1 MFVCIC
7 NAVSDRDIRA
17 HADSGVST
25 LDELRLRTGCSD
37 CCGQC
42 ADEAEE
48 ILQASLAAKPANDL
62 TGDLTG
68 DPTTNRPSAPRQ
80 PEPKRAVLPVMSPQL
95 A

>member
-7 NAVSDRDIRA
+7 NAVSDRVIQE
-17 HADSGVST
+17 HASQGVTT

-42 ADEAEE
+42 AEEAEA
-48 ILQASLAAKPANDL
+48 ILRAAR
-62 TGDLTG
+62 TGG
-68 DPTTNRPSAPRQ
+68 SPSAQ
-80 PEPKRAVLPVMSPQL
+80 PAATLPVFRPQL

>member
-7 NAVSDRDIRA
+7 NAVRDREIRE
-17 HADSGVST
+17 HAEQGVTT

-42 ADEAEE
+42 AEEAES
-48 ILQASLAAKPANDL
+48 ILESVHAGRSERSPQPDRM
-62 TGDLTG
+62 
-68 DPTTNRPSAPRQ
+68 PEPRQ
-80 PEPKRAVLPVMSPQL
+80 APTLPIFTVQP

>member
-17 HADSGVST
+17 HAESGVST

-48 ILQASLAAKPANDL
+48 ILQATLAARL
-62 TGDLTG
+62 TGTPSG
-68 DPTTNRPSAPRQ
+68 HRPSAPRES
-80 PEPKRAVLPVMSPQL
+80 EPKRPVLPVMSPQP

>member
-7 NAVSDRDIRA
+7 NAVTDRTIRE
-17 HADSGVST
+17 HAAQGVTT

-42 ADEAEE
+42 ADEAET
-48 ILQASLAAKPANDL
+48 ILRAAHNAHPAQAPQA
-62 TGDLTG
+62 
-68 DPTTNRPSAPRQ
+68 PS
-80 PEPKRAVLPVMSPQL
+80 LPVLRPQM

>member
-17 HADSGVST
+17 HAESGVST

-48 ILQASLAAKPANDL
+48 ILQATLAARL
-62 TGDLTG
+62 TGGSTGHPTQDL
-68 DPTTNRPSAPRQ
+68 PSAPRES
-80 PEPKRAVLPVMSPQL
+80 EPKRPVLPVMSPQP

>member
-7 NAVSDRDIRA
+7 NAVSDRVIRE
-17 HADSGVST
+17 HASQGVTT

-42 ADEAEE
+42 AEEAEA
-48 ILQASLAAKPANDL
+48 ILRAAH
-62 TGDLTG
+62 TGVS
-68 DPTTNRPSAPRQ
+68 PSAQ
-80 PEPKRAVLPVMSPQL
+80 PAATLPVLRPQL